1 MSKFPP
7 RMILIPVIA
16 FLSSAAHAQLFN
28 DEGGLSA
35 PAAAPTTVSGGG
47 PYIIVVS
54 DFDRSVEFY
63 NAVLDM
69 EPASGNLDNYVSN
82 AAISTLYDATGG
94 EFRNANYSL
103 PDTDLALELIEWRGV
118 PAPAST
124 GDRIY
129 DAGSTKLLVFVK
141 DMDVAIG
148 AALNNGGALLEPPGG
163 PVSDGPF
170 TAAVVTDPDGF
181 YVELLEIS
189 PAPETSIE
197 GNAIHGRLRLS
208 VTDAE
213 QTADF
218 LREVFGFEIPP
229 VGEFSDDPLLGEMTG
244 LGVARNRI
252 AFTMIPGSNINF
264 EVIEYVVDDRQRV
277 RYRLPAPGSP
287 VLRLLFDSL
296 DELEAALR
304 RARFAGATLAD
315 NNVEPVALAENVLM
329 ITLEEPNGL
338 FLELATG
345 F

>member
-1 MSKFPP
+1 MSKSPP
-7 RMILIPVIA
+7 RMILLPVTA
-16 FLSSAAHAQLFN
+16 FLSSAAHAQLLN
-28 DEGGLSA
+28 ERGGLSS
-35 PAAAPTTVSGGG
+35 PAATPTAVSGGG

-82 AAISTLYDATGG
+82 AAISTLYDADGG

-118 PAPAST
+118 PVPAST
-124 GDRIY
+124 DDRIY

-141 DMDVAIG
+141 DIDVAID
-148 AALNNGGALLEPPGG
+148 AALNNGGVLLEPPGG
-163 PVSDGPF
+163 PVSGGPF
-170 TAAVVTDPDGF
+170 TAAVVRDPDGF
-181 YVELLEIS
+181 YVELVEIS

-218 LREVFGFEIPP
+218 LRAVFGFEIPP

-296 DELEAALR
+296 EDLEVALQG
-304 RARFAGATLAD
+304 ARFAGATLAD

-329 ITLEEPNGL
+329 ITIEEPNGL